1 MGVVAD
7 DHSISD
13 ASPTMDSVPALIA
26 LYTTTLPL
34 LIAAVL
40 SFCATLM
47 SFSFQYRRDADKR
60 LLLSYRVTLLF
71 SGLLLVVYSGVYN
84 HWADGTLLT
93 RLSLAGVSLLGALI
107 ITFRSGF
114 QRKPIPAGI
123 VESISVVTALVLAAW
138 VVIDP
143 HSLVRNGM
151 ANPQGFLRIEAGGS
165 FAAYVFLTLGGI
177 CTSLSYVYSQARGGA
192 KRQARRFVGV
202 GGVIVAAVGIDVTS
216 AVLNFNLPPLAWVGT
231 AALIYAFLCDAT
243 ENYRAAMRTWRQT
256 LDQRDDLY
264 QKLIRDPL
272 TGLSTRTYGLDAL
285 EKTLKTS
292 TACVIFLDL
301 DHFKTWN
308 DRFGHAAGDRVLTE
322 VANTIKHSARM
333 GDVCARYA
341 GDEFF
346 VVLQDAKLSQGLE
359 VAQAILEGL
368 AQIDFQVEL
377 PITGSIGVTFVKR
390 GENAD
395 RAINRADELAY
406 KAKHG
411 GKNRVVSDAAFS
423 AAA

>member
-1 MGVVAD
+1 MRA
-7 DHSISD
+7 
-13 ASPTMDSVPALIA
+13 VPALIA
-26 LYTTTLPL
+26 IYTTTVPL

-40 SFCATLM
+40 SFCVTLV

-60 LLLSYRVTLLF
+60 LLLSYRVTMLF
-71 SGLLLVVYSGVYN
+71 SGLLLVVYSGVFN
-84 HWADGTLLT
+84 HWGNPTLLT
-93 RLSLAGVSLLGALI
+93 RLSLAGVASLCVLLV
-107 ITFRSGF
+107 TFRSGF
-114 QRKPIPAGI
+114 QRKPSPVGI
-123 VESISVVTALVLAAW
+123 AEAIAATTALVLAVW
-138 VVIDP
+138 IMLDTQT
-143 HSLVRNGM
+143 LVRG
-151 ANPQGFLRIEAGGS
+151 ADSSTQGFLRIESGGS
-165 FAAYVFLTLGGI
+165 LAAFVVLMLSGI
-177 CTSLSYVYSQARGGA
+177 SLSLFYVYSQARGGA
-192 KRQARRFVGV
+192 KRQARRFASV
-202 GGVIVAAVGIDVTS
+202 GGVMVSAVATDVTS
-216 AVLNFNLPPLAWVGT
+216 AMLNFNLPPVAWVGT

-256 LDQRDDLY
+256 VDQRDDLY

-272 TGLSTRTYGLDAL
+272 TGLSTRTHGLDAL
-285 EKTLKTS
+285 EKTLKAS

-322 VANTIKHSARM
+322 VANTIKQNARM

-368 AQIDFQVEL
+368 TQIDFQVEL
-377 PITGSIGVTFVKR
+377 PITGSIGVTFVRR

-395 RAINRADELAY
+395 RAISRADELAY

-411 GKNRVVSDAAFS
+411 GKNRIVSDAALS
-423 AAA
+423 VAS